1 VKGLP
6 AGDRHGGRIAVSSG
20 YAVLVQQSVH
30 MGNSSWG
37 AKSMTKKLEGKVA
50 VVTGASKGIGASIAK
65 ALASEGASVVV
76 NYSSS
81 KQGADRVVAEIVAHG
96 GRAIAVQ
103 GDVSKQGHIERLFS
117 EVKKA
122 FGRLDILVN
131 NAGVYEFTPL
141 EGVTEDLF
149 HRQFNINVLGLLL
162 TTKEGVKHMGPEG
175 GSVINIGSGASSMR
189 PPNSAVYTATKAA
202 VDAITGVLAKELGP
216 RKIRVNSINPGMI
229 ETEGVHAA
237 GMAGSDFQ
245 KMVETQAPLGRVGQ
259 PDDISPTAVY
269 LASSDSKYMTGETLL
284 VSGGLK

>member
-1 VKGLP
+1 M
-6 AGDRHGGRIAVSSG
+6 S
-20 YAVLVQQSVH
+20 
-30 MGNSSWG
+30 
-37 AKSMTKKLEGKVA
+37 KKLEGKVA

-65 ALASEGASVVV
+65 ALAGEGASVVV

-81 KQGADRVVAEIVAHG
+81 KQDADRVVADIVGHG
-96 GRAIAVQ
+96 GKAIAVQ
-103 GDVSKQGHIERLFS
+103 GDVAKQAHIERLFS
-117 EVKKA
+117 EAQKA

-131 NAGVYEFTPL
+131 NAGVYQFSPL
-141 EGVTEDLF
+141 EEVTEDFF
-149 HRQFNINVLGLLL
+149 HRQFNVNVLGLLL
-162 TTKEGVKHMGPEG
+162 TTKEAVKHMASDG

-189 PPNSAVYTATKAA
+189 PPNSTVYTASKAA

-237 GMAGSDFQ
+237 GFIGSDFQ
-245 KMVETQAPLGRVGQ
+245 KMVESQAPLGRVGQ

-284 VSGGLK
+284 VSGGLR